1 MFDEDPKT
9 INSVIENRIV
19 KRDEHGKSNILAAL
33 FGIPIGI
40 LFFVPIFLGTGS
52 ASDYILSTFAL
63 IFIYAIFSLSL
74 NLEVGYLG
82 LPNFGKVAFVAVGGY
97 TFAILES
104 NGMFNIWINVIW
116 SIIATCLFGVVLT
129 LPSLR
134 LKEDYFAIA
143 TIVAGEIVRITV
155 NNEAVFGGFS
165 GIKVLNP
172 IFVAYDPDEFMTH
185 FFINIVTFAFA
196 LLVLGA
202 TYGTYRIRK
211 QKMMEVYSEKKA
223 ELKAFEEAEKV
234 AVVLMVLGFGLNF
247 IRAFDS
253 SPSIGLDL
261 FLMLLVLTLRSKI
274 LFSGKSIS
282 ELPEMF
288 FIMPGVAAL
297 LLFLGSFF
305 CDPVTTVSTPQWYN
319 TLLAFS
325 ALILIYAVIQ
335 SIDAS
340 PLGRTLKAIRED
352 DTSAISVG
360 KSLLIFRLKGL
371 ILASAMVGLAAPL
384 FVFQLTGVT
393 PLTFLPLLT
402 FTLYT
407 MVIVGGTANNK
418 GVIFGA
424 ILFQILQ
431 QATAKLSN
439 LKLQYPWG
447 SPVRPENWALIITG
461 VLLIVFLIYAPEGIF
476 PEKRYNN
483 ERYYDMLH
491 YADKVDDIE
500 TNALL
505 KLIAQGAKSPL
516 LDGGDKE

>member
-9 INSVIENRIV
+9 INSIIENRIV
-19 KRDEHGKSNILAAL
+19 KRDDHSKSYLLAAL

-104 NGMFNIWINVIW
+104 NGLFNVWINVIW
-116 SIIATCLFGVVLT
+116 SIVATCVFGVVLT

-155 NNEAVFGGFS
+155 NNEAAFGGFS

-172 IFVAYDPDEFMTH
+172 MFVAYDPDEFMTH
-185 FFINIVTFAFA
+185 FFINLPSFLFTLIV
-196 LLVLGA
+196 VGI
-202 TYGTYRIRK
+202 TYVTYTYRK
-211 QKMMEVYSEKKA
+211 QSMVKIYSEDKA

-234 AVVLMVLGFGLNF
+234 AVVLMVLGFALNF
-247 IRAFDS
+247 IKAFDS
-253 SPSIGLDL
+253 SPSFGVDL
-261 FLMLLVLTLRSKI
+261 FLIFLLLTLRMRISLWGRSKPEVPEIFFIIPAALAFI
-274 LFSGKSIS
+274 LFIGR
-282 ELPEMF
+282 F
-288 FIMPGVAAL
+288 FA
-297 LLFLGSFF
+297 
-305 CDPVTTVSTPQWYN
+305 DPVTSISTPQWYN

-325 ALILIYAVIQ
+325 ALVLIYAVIQ

-424 ILFQILQ
+424 VLFQILS

-439 LKLQYPWG
+439 LKLEYPWG

-461 VLLIVFLIYAPEGIF
+461 ILLIVFLIYAPEGIF

-491 YADKVDDIE
+491 YADRVDDVE

-505 KLIAQGAKSPL
+505 NLIAKGAKSPL
-516 LDGGDKE
+516 LDGGKQE